1 MAATASCALLD
12 CSTQLSCLRAP
23 ASSRRFAS
31 PSSGCTIVCKT
42 QRHSR
47 YEKSKK
53 HARQGHATI
62 PQHGPV
68 VPSKLR
74 SGPAPRAQVR
84 TKPGTME
91 ARKERGSSHPE
102 PDHVEE
108 SSFAQTLSV
117 SATVAEEMQATAK
130 GVSAEIPSG
139 SLVETPQ
146 PVAQEATEKLSGSH
160 WDDFW
165 APRLFWVFR
174 ALGTVVD

>member
-1 MAATASCALLD
+1 MAATVVNCALLD
-12 CSTQLSCLRAP
+12 CTQLSCSRAP
-23 ASSRRFAS
+23 ASFRRFDS
-31 PSSGCTIVCKT
+31 SSSGRSIVCKS

-62 PQHGPV
+62 PQHGAV
-68 VPSKLR
+68 VPSILR
-74 SGPAPRAQVR
+74 SGPAPSAQAK

-91 ARKERGSSHPE
+91 ARKERGSPHSE
-102 PDHVEE
+102 QDHAED
-108 SSFAQTLSV
+108 SDSDPQTLAV
-117 SATVAEEMQATAK
+117 SAAVADQEMQSNAQDI
-130 GVSAEIPSG
+130 SAETPSE
-139 SLVETPQ
+139 SLAQ
-146 PVAQEATEKLSGSH
+146 PAQGATEKPSGSH